1 MKRTILKHCKCG
13 TRIGLQQTECFLCRR
28 GSAIQKRLS
37 VDVLPDS
44 VPKLLKKHIPL
55 ISSRNDLEF
64 NKEVSGGSFYLH
76 GPAGAGKSHQAALY
90 LSLLLKSSNKYHG
103 EWINIPKFLFDLR
116 QLYSRKDIPREQSE
130 EALVEKYS
138 KVPYL
143 VLDDLG
149 VEKTSDWANLILYLI
164 INERYENERPVIIT
178 SNLSVEELG
187 EKMGDDRIP
196 SRIMGMCEVVEINRE
211 DRRRK

>member
-1 MKRTILKHCKCG
+1 MRRTTLNYCKCG
-13 TRIGLQQTECFLCRR
+13 TRIGKGVSECFTCRR
-28 GSAIQKRLS
+28 ASKIEKRLS

-64 NKEVSGGSFYLH
+64 DKDVSGGSFYLH

-116 QLYSRKDIPREQSE
+116 QLYSRKDVPREQSE

-196 SRIMGMCEVVEINRE
+196 SRIMGMCEVIEINGE